1 MDKFSFIKE
10 LFSEKT
16 MGGDLDFLILNDDTV
31 LIISDE
37 YVGHYKSWD
46 SWIDGDDEELNGF
59 DRRNKNA

>member
-46 SWIDGDDEELNGF
+46 SWINGDDEELNGF

>member
-37 YVGHYKSWD
+37 YIGHYKSCD
-46 SWIDGDDEELNGF
+46 SWINSDYELNGF

>member
-1 MDKFSFIKE
+1 MHKFLFIKE
-10 LFSEKT
+10 YFSEKQ
-16 MGGDLDFLILNDDTV
+16 MGGDLDFLILNDDSV

>member
-1 MDKFSFIKE
+1 
-10 LFSEKT
+10 

-46 SWIDGDDEELNGF
+46 SWINGDDEELNGF

>member
-37 YVGHYKSWD
+37 YIGHYKSWD
-46 SWIDGDDEELNGF
+46 SWINSDYELNGF